1 MRSLSAAEQRLVV
14 SAAFVAAFGASS
26 VARADDKAAC
36 MSAYE
41 QTQTLR
47 KQGKVDAAREQAAAC
62 SRDVCAAFIRSDCAK
77 WLVEL
82 KAPESSVVV
91 TVRDAAGRPA
101 ASARVSLDGAPWP
114 AKLGVAAPVSAG
126 THKLVVEIDG
136 EPPHAED
143 VVVRDGEKSH
153 AVTVSF
159 EHAAAPVTTSATD
172 AAPPARSPLPWI
184 VGGVGIAG
192 VVVGAVFAAVVL
204 HDTSVV
210 DSECHDATHTCSST
224 GASAASSGSSLG
236 PVSTIGFVVGGV
248 GLGGAAALFLLR
260 KPAPSAST
268 APSASLTPVVST
280 DGAGLRFRAAF

>member
-1 MRSLSAAEQRLVV
+1 MRSLSAAERRLVT
-14 SAAFVAAFGASS
+14 SAALVAACCASS
-26 VARADDKAAC
+26 LARADDKAAC

-47 KQGKVDAAREQAAAC
+47 KQGKLDAAREQAEAC
-62 SRDVCAAFIRSDCAK
+62 SREVCAAFIRSDCGK
-77 WLVEL
+77 WLDEL
-82 KAPESSVVV
+82 KAAQPTMVV
-91 TVRDAAGRPA
+91 TVRDAAGQPSA
-101 ASARVSLDGAPWP
+101 NARVSLDGAPWP
-114 AKLGVAAPVSAG
+114 AKVGAAAPVSPG
-126 THKLVVEIDG
+126 THKLLVEIDG

-143 VVVRDGEKSH
+143 VVVRDGEKNH

-159 EHAAAPVTTSATD
+159 EHAAAPATTGATE

-184 VGGVGIAG
+184 VGGVGVAG

-204 HDTSVV
+204 HDKSVV
-210 DSECHDATHTCSST
+210 DRECHDATQTCSST

-268 APSASLTPVVST
+268 APSASLTPVVSAE
-280 DGAGLRFRAAF
+280 GAALHFRAVF